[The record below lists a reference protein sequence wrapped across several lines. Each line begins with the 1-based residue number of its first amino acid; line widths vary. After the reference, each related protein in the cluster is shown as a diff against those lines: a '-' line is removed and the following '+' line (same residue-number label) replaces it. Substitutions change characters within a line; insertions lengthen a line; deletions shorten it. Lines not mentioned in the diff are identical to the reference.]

1 MSAPPKYT
9 CPSKTSSSK
18 KVPLTGY
25 PETSSDDEIPIA
37 AKMSTALVVQ
47 AVVPSVVAP
56 RDKKNSFP
64 CPRDVKYVLAR
75 EDAKFNATRTQIMAL
90 HKEQGLKLTQVSGV
104 HEACKAIESAIDEM
118 NEVHGQ
124 LVPEFLRGVALLVP
138 ADTSVVVRG
147 ELSIVTQQ
155 CVSMMEASSR
165 EAAKPFEK
173 FLKRLRE

>member
-75 EDAKFNATRTQIMAL
+75 EDASKTSQTAWPPR
-90 HKEQGLKLTQVSGV
+90 GLMPPSSRHTAASRLTAHREPQPM
-104 HEACKAIESAIDEM
+104 C
-118 NEVHGQ
+118 
-124 LVPEFLRGVALLVP
+124 LRGQAKLHP
-138 ADTSVVVRG
+138 GGTQAQADH
-147 ELSIVTQQ
+147 
-155 CVSMMEASSR
+155 APHSSR
-165 EAAKPFEK
+165 RSQTRSPCTLHEPH
-173 FLKRLRE
+173 